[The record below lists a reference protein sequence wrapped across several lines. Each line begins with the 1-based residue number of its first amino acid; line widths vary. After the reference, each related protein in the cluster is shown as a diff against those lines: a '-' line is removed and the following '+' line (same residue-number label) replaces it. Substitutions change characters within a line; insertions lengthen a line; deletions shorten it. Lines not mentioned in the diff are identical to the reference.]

1 MKSLIILILQNI
13 MMDNK
18 NIYRQTIKPVYE
30 NVNINKNAHKWRQ
43 NMKYNN
49 RIANKNNRF
58 RYNNQRRP
66 ITR

>member
-1 MKSLIILILQNI
+1 

>member
-1 MKSLIILILQNI
+1 

-18 NIYRQTIKPVYE
+18 NIYKQAIKPVYE
-30 NVNINKNAHKWRQ
+30 NVNIHKNAHKWRQ

-66 ITR
+66 IIR